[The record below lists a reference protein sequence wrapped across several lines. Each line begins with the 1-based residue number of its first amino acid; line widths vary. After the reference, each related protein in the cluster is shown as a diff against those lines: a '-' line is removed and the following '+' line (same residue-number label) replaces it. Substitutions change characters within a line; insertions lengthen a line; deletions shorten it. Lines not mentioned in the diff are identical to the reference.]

1 MGTVLL
7 SVRDCSFGYKGSD
20 FRLRDVSLEVSRGEV
35 LGIIGPNGS
44 GKSTLLRLM
53 GGFQRPDGGE
63 VSLQGAPIRSFSR
76 RELAR
81 DLAFLPQNPETS
93 FRFSVRQVV
102 AMGRY
107 PYLGSFAFLTR
118 HDVEVVERALSE
130 TESTGFG
137 ERNFFTLS
145 GGEKQR
151 VLIASVLAQEPSVM
165 LLDEPTAALDIH
177 HRCEVL
183 GLLRDLS
190 RKGIAV
196 VVVTHDLNAA
206 SQFCNRLVLL
216 AEGSV
221 LRRGGPHE
229 VMDPELL
236 SRAYRADV
244 RVAQNPITGAPM
256 AVVLGGG
263 SDEAG

>member
-137 ERNFFTLS
+137 EVPPNWHSDDSLTSRRPRWTFIIAARSWACCATC
-145 GGEKQR
+145 R
-151 VLIASVLAQEPSVM
+151 VRGLRSWSS
-165 LLDEPTAALDIH
+165 PT
-177 HRCEVL
+177 
-183 GLLRDLS
+183 
-190 RKGIAV
+190 
-196 VVVTHDLNAA
+196 T
-206 SQFCNRLVLL
+206 
-216 AEGSV
+216 
-221 LRRGGPHE
+221 
-229 VMDPELL
+229 
-236 SRAYRADV
+236 
-244 RVAQNPITGAPM
+244 
-256 AVVLGGG
+256 
-263 SDEAG
+263 

>member
-1 MGTVLL
+1 M
-7 SVRDCSFGYKGSD
+7 
-20 FRLRDVSLEVSRGEV
+20 
-35 LGIIGPNGS
+35 
-44 GKSTLLRLM
+44 
-53 GGFQRPDGGE
+53 
-63 VSLQGAPIRSFSR
+63 
-76 RELAR
+76 
-81 DLAFLPQNPETS
+81 
-93 FRFSVRQVV
+93 
-102 AMGRY
+102 
-107 PYLGSFAFLTR
+107 
-118 HDVEVVERALSE
+118 
-130 TESTGFG
+130 
-137 ERNFFTLS
+137 
-145 GGEKQR
+145 
-151 VLIASVLAQEPSVM
+151 
-165 LLDEPTAALDIH
+165 
-177 HRCEVL
+177 
-183 GLLRDLS
+183 RDLS